1 MISISSIKNFAM
13 MNLVINEAKL
23 NQYAHLA
30 KVNVAELPPE
40 HHLAYSLAI
49 HSLTSGQ
56 CNEPYERL
64 LSDVLGVVNLE
75 QKHGWDGVDT
85 LENMQ
90 EVYEYKPSSNALA
103 PSATINDDSVAKI
116 EKCEH
121 LAVEGKKGWL
131 ILAGIDK
138 DNFNFKVIY
147 KFPLDI
153 YTADRKHYLQS
164 TIEKNKEKTK
174 QTRITYG
181 INVKKSITLCETLD
195 VPYYVWQNKM

>member
-1 MISISSIKNFAM
+1 MNSIKASSAIT
-13 MNLVINEAKL
+13 LLINEAKL

-40 HHLAYSLAI
+40 HQLAYSLAI

-64 LSDVLGVVNLE
+64 LSDVLGLVNLE
-75 QKHGWDGVDT
+75 KKHGWDGVDC
-85 LENMQ
+85 LEHTQ
-90 EVYEYKPSSNALA
+90 EVYEYKPSSNTLA

-121 LAVEGKKGWL
+121 LASEGKKGWL

-164 TIEKNKEKTK
+164 TIEKNKAKSK

-181 INVKKSITLCETLD
+181 IHVKKSITLCETLD